1 MTRLF
6 ETIGRYDFTR
16 LDSSVAHQ
24 DQLLVVHVVT
34 SFLELDYSK
43 LSLACLLAKGK
54 THEVKGFERSEN
66 QANEVRRLAP

>member
-1 MTRLF
+1 MF
-6 ETIGRYDFTR
+6 F
-16 LDSSVAHQ
+16 
-24 DQLLVVHVVT
+24 T

-43 LSLACLLAKGK
+43 LPLACLLAKGK